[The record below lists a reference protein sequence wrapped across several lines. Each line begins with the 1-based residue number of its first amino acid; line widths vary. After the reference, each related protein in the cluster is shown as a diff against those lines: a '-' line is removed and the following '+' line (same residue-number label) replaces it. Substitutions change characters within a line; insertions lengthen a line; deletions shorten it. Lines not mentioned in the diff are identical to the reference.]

1 MPPRRR
7 RVSWLERPVAM
18 APMEGTSDSAHLSP
32 VHAKSAGCSPMFSRR
47 LRFLGC
53 AGPSFDSPYQ
63 LGELAEVHEIV
74 AEMSPRVARSRLRRI
89 FASLTPSKKPKS
101 LSSLDSDHR
110 FDDNEILTVCET
122 AKPAN
127 VDEKEEINYVAL
139 LVKIRLK
146 EGQNLAIRD
155 ASGSS
160 DPYVKFKYKDRI
172 MYKSSTI
179 YKNLNPIWDEEFQM
193 LADDMTSPIIIEVFD
208 YDRFCTDDFMGSCS
222 IDISQVKW
230 FQSFEKVVDLYDDAS
245 PNEELGTISLTI
257 SVIPLTTGERDEFVH
272 RSVRGVL
279 SEVVKKREKL
289 VQTWVSVVN
298 VVLVE
303 GRNLNVSYN
312 AVTPPD
318 PYCKFKLGCEKYK
331 SKICT
336 RTSDP
341 KWVEQFDLH
350 IYELGSETLEVMCQD
365 KHTNTSIGRIAVDL
379 HTFPRDQT
387 IQKWYHLEDTSS
399 ALLLLITVSGSQSKD
414 TVVDLTEFNQNDIRN
429 SICERYDLLHT
440 FDDLKDVGQLTV
452 KVFRA
457 EDLVAKDIGGKSD
470 PFAVLEL
477 VNTRL
482 QTHTEYKTLN
492 PQWNKL
498 FTFSVKD
505 IHTCLEVT
513 VYDEDPNNKFEFL
526 GRVSIPLLSIK
537 NCERKWYALKNKKL
551 TARVKGEILL
561 ELDVI
566 WNPIRA
572 AIRTFNPRERKIL
585 ETDKKFKASLFR
597 NTVVELKEFGLT
609 LVDYKNYVVSCFDW
623 ESTSRSVTAF
633 VIFVVGVYFFELY
646 HAPMLLLVLF
656 ARCLVYKRV
665 AEDLAPRVS
674 ELSFRE
680 DDDVE
685 EEKSSTTIRD
695 TLSSV
700 QETLAVVQNTLVFI
714 CALLQR
720 IRNAFNFSQPWL
732 SWLAV
737 GVLIVATILLYLVPL
752 RWIIML
758 WGINKFTKKLRNP
771 HYIDNNE
778 VLDYLSRV
786 PCDRELM
793 EWREYKV
800 KPSSNGK
807 EKEKSKLKDK

>member
-1 MPPRRR
+1 MP
-7 RVSWLERPVAM
+7 L
-18 APMEGTSDSAHLSP
+18 
-32 VHAKSAGCSPMFSRR
+32 K
-47 LRFLGC
+47 RF
-53 AGPSFDSPYQ
+53 
-63 LGELAEVHEIV
+63 
-74 AEMSPRVARSRLRRI
+74 
-89 FASLTPSKKPKS
+89 KKG
-101 LSSLDSDHR
+101 SSLDYRLPFTEENGNRVRHVFGRRHHSVV
-110 FDDNEILTVCET
+110 TV
-122 AKPAN
+122 PAN

-279 SEVVKKREKL
+279 SEVVKKREKQTLQQDGIL

-303 GRNLNVSYN
+303 GKNLNVSYN

>member
-1 MPPRRR
+1 LKRSDFHEHVIKTASSISEEWHA
-7 RVSWLERPVAM
+7 RVVSNTKDLNFLR
-18 APMEGTSDSAHLSP
+18 SP
-32 VHAKSAGCSPMFSRR
+32 WKQIVKM
-47 LRFLGC
+47 LIRFL
-53 AGPSFDSPYQ
+53 
-63 LGELAEVHEIV
+63 
-74 AEMSPRVARSRLRRI
+74 
-89 FASLTPSKKPKS
+89 
-101 LSSLDSDHR
+101 
-110 FDDNEILTVCET
+110 
-122 AKPAN
+122 
-127 VDEKEEINYVAL
+127 
-139 LVKIRLK
+139 
-146 EGQNLAIRD
+146 
-155 ASGSS
+155 SGSS

-230 FQSFEKVVDLYDDAS
+230 FQ
-245 PNEELGTISLTI
+245 
-257 SVIPLTTGERDEFVH
+257 
-272 RSVRGVL
+272 
-279 SEVVKKREKL
+279 
-289 VQTWVSVVN
+289 
-298 VVLVE
+298 
-303 GRNLNVSYN
+303 NLNVSYN

-365 KHTNTSIGRIAVDL
+365 KHTNTSIGRYHFDL

-429 SICERYDLLHT
+429 SICNFHGCNT
-440 FDDLKDVGQLTV
+440 FTRKADVGQLTV

-646 HAPMLLLVLF
+646 HAPLLLLVLF

-685 EEKSSTTIRD
+685 EEKIERFRTKKHSEAC
-695 TLSSV
+695 LSSSPHS
-700 QETLAVVQNTLVFI
+700 QFTPSFQLTLIYCFS
-714 CALLQR
+714 
-720 IRNAFNFSQPWL
+720 AFNFSQPWL

-786 PCDRELM
+786 PCDREL
-793 EWREYKV
+793 V
-800 KPSSNGK
+800 S
-807 EKEKSKLKDK
+807 